1 VPTRAYYPC
10 VNSNQQVPGT
20 DPERETPGGDPTES
34 DAIDA
39 YSRAVI
45 HVADTVLPSVAS
57 ILVSSSRGRGSGSA
71 SIITSDGFL
80 LTSAH
85 VVEGVDVATAVL
97 ADGTEVSARVVGRD
111 ALSDLAVL
119 KAEPAAGATLPA
131 PVQLGNA
138 EELRVGQLVVAL
150 GSPYGLA
157 GSVTAGIVSA
167 LGRSLPTQSGR
178 VIDEVIQSDAAL
190 NPGNSGGVLADSRGR
205 MVGVNTA
212 VAGVGLGL
220 AVPINDT
227 TRGIIRTLMTS
238 GRVRRAWLGIAG
250 VQVPLAPPLAAR
262 IGSPTG
268 LQVAGVSPNSPAS
281 EAGLH
286 RGDIMVELDGQP
298 IVTTTAVQ
306 KLMVEG
312 AIDRRIEIT
321 VWRNGALVDVIAVP
335 RELQE
340 SRRSR

>member
-1 VPTRAYYPC
+1 M
-10 VNSNQQVPGT
+10 NSEI
-20 DPERETPGGDPTES
+20 DPPPPDPADPAEPAESADPVES
-34 DAIDA
+34 DALDA

-45 HVADTVLPSVAS
+45 SVAQTVLPSVAS
-57 ILVSSSRGRGSGSA
+57 LRVSTPRGRGSGSA
-71 SIITSDGFL
+71 SIITNDGYL

-85 VVEGVDVATAVL
+85 VVDGADDATAVL
-97 ADGTEVSARVVGRD
+97 ADGSELRARVVGRD

-119 KAEPAAGATLPA
+119 TADPGTVGAFPA
-131 PVQLGNA
+131 PVELGNA
-138 EELRVGQLVVAL
+138 EQLQVGQLVVAL

-220 AVPINDT
+220 AVPINET

-250 VQVPLAPPLAAR
+250 VQVPLAPPIAAR
-262 IGSPTG
+262 VGSPTG
-268 LQVAGVSPNSPAS
+268 LQVAGVSAGSPAS
-281 EAGLH
+281 DAGLH
-286 RGDIMVELDGQP
+286 RGDIVVELDGQP
-298 IVTTTAVQ
+298 VVTTTAVQ
-306 KLMVEG
+306 KLMVED

-321 VWRNGALVDVIAVP
+321 VWRNGALVDVIAFP
-335 RELQE
+335 RELKDA
-340 SRRSR
+340 RPGR